1 MEITQVIMGK
11 LIIWELGIGPQASG
25 DRARIVEY
33 EHRLEFD
40 RNYHLAV
47 PSGTVA
53 QAAQQQEFEALQL
66 RRQRK

>member
-1 MEITQVIMGK
+1 MT
-11 LIIWELGIGPQASG
+11 
-25 DRARIVEY
+25 VEY